1 MSYLANPTS
10 KTEYGVVEVGN
21 FINVIDGII
30 SLEQDVSPNA
40 NVTFLNANVSNLLT
54 ANTANIETLVA
65 SNANVEGTLVANV
78 LTANTG
84 NITVLSANT
93 FTTANANVT
102 GTLVANIGNITTL
115 NAGNANVSG
124 NLIGNNGSFSGN
136 LTANGALVVTSV
148 TPTAST
154 GISISNLVPN
164 GYAASFTVENT
175 GVTYLNAGSG
185 ISLSGNT
192 GNITISSF
200 GADLINVTG
209 VTANYTAT
217 ITDEYIG
224 VFSANAVTISLPAG
238 FDGRVYTIKDEYG
251 QGSGKI
257 TIQSTV
263 GEQVDGKP
271 NYVIGVP
278 YQSVSVV
285 SRASKWWI
293 I

>member
-1 MSYLANPTS
+1 MSYLSNPAST
-10 KTEYGVVEVGN
+10 TEYGVVEIGN
-21 FINVIDGII
+21 FIDVIDGII
-30 SLEQDVSPNA
+30 SIPQSVATNA
-40 NVTFLNANVSNLLT
+40 NVTF
-54 ANTANIETLVA
+54 ETV
-65 SNANVEGTLVANV
+65 N
-78 LTANTG
+78 ANTG
-84 NITVLSANT
+84 NFS
-93 FTTANANVT
+93 
-102 GTLVANIGNITTL
+102 GNIS
-115 NAGNANVSG
+115 AVDANLSG
-124 NLIGNNGSFSGN
+124 NLVAVSANFSSNVSAVNANFSGN
-136 LTANGALVVTSV
+136 LFAAGNLVVTSV
-148 TPTAST
+148 TPNAGI
-154 GISISNLVPN
+154 GISVSNVVSN

-238 FDGRVYTIKDEYG
+238 VNGRVYTIKDEYG

-263 GEQVDGKP
+263 GAQIDNKVNYIISVP
-271 NYVIGVP
+271 N
-278 YQSVSVV
+278 QSVSVV
-285 SRASKWWI
+285 SRASKWYI